1 MVARL
6 LLAVAVV
13 LCLMGQE
20 GAATEE
26 GLYTLNG
33 AHLESSL
40 PLDTK
45 AEPMPVRPI
54 GKENSNL
61 VCAVAG
67 EDVSGRDQ
75 AARASVCIRDRD
87 DGRTDAKAGE
97 ERYHESYNR
106 VRVVRL

>member
-1 MVARL
+1 MAARL
-6 LLAVAVV
+6 LLAAAVV

-45 AEPMPVRPI
+45 ASPIPVRPS
-54 GKENSNL
+54 GKREL
-61 VCAVAG
+61 ELTCAVAG
-67 EDVSGRDQ
+67 EDVSDRDQ
-75 AARASVCIRDRD
+75 AACVSVCKRDRN

-97 ERYHESYNR
+97 ERHHGSHIR
-106 VRVVRL
+106 VQIGRI